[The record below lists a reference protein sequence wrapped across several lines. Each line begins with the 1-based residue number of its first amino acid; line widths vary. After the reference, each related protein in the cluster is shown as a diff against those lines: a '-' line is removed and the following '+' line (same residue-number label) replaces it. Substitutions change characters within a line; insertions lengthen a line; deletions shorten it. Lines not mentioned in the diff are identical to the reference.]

1 MMCDAMKNF
10 LPKVARYALHMLLV
24 RDIVMGE
31 NDWCAIEQ
39 CMRIRNTIATANDLE
54 VDLWL
59 TSSAPAAN

>member
-1 MMCDAMKNF
+1 MTMDAGENF

-24 RDIVMGE
+24 RDIVRGE
-31 NDWCAIEQ
+31 KDCRAEKQ
-39 CMRIRNTIATANDLE
+39 SARIQNTIATANDLE